1 MGALIWLA
9 SYPKSGNTWMR
20 TFLHNL
26 FRDARQPVDI
36 NELDDFTLGVSMGA
50 WYRRYFTKP
59 LDEVTDEEA
68 AKVRMQ
74 VQRDFTSAFP
84 DSVFVKTHHFLGE
97 KDGVPLHN
105 MDVTAGAIYIVRNPL
120 DVVLS
125 MEPHFGI
132 SLDEAIAVL
141 ADEGASTKP
150 DKGHVPEYYASWS
163 TNVKSWTQAPNPQL
177 LVLRYED
184 MLDKPRKSFKRVAD
198 FLGLKPTSDRLER
211 AIKFSSFKV
220 LKTLEEKRGFKERP
234 KESKAFFREGKRDQ
248 WRAKLTEA
256 QVRRIIADHHE
267 QMARFG
273 YIPEDYKDAVPAS
286 APLENSQG

>member
-74 VQRDFTSAFP
+74 VQRDFMGAFP

-97 KDGVPLHN
+97 KAGVPLHN
-105 MDVTAGAIYIVRNPL
+105 MEVTAGAIYIVRNPL

-141 ADEGASTKP
+141 GDEAASTKP
-150 DKGHVPEYYASWS
+150 EVGHVPEYYASWS
-163 TNVKSWTQAPNPQL
+163 TNVKSWTQQPNPQL

-184 MLDKPRKSFKRVAD
+184 MLDKPRKSFKRVTD

-211 AIKFSSFKV
+211 AIRFSSFKV

-234 KESKAFFREGKRDQ
+234 KTSRAFFREGKRDQ
-248 WRAKLTEA
+248 WRSRLTPE
-256 QVRRIIADHHE
+256 QIRRIIARHHE

-273 YIPEDYKDAVPAS
+273 YIPEDYKDAVPAFTS
-286 APLENSQG
+286 LEKTPS